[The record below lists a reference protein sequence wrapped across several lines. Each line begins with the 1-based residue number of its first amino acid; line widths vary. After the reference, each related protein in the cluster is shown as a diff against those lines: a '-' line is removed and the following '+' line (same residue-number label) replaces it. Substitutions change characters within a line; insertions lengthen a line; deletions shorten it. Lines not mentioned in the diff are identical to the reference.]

1 MSVYTHTVTSSEVS
15 VLGYENYTEQDLKI
29 LEAYKVNKL
38 FNPETDQVQLHIYSL
53 GEELLLSDY
62 NYTGH
67 KQLLN
72 SSSAGK
78 KGASSLFLDPT
89 HDVVKYGFEKG
100 DVNLLYIFYQK
111 LFGKQLTQPFYIE
124 DISADR
130 TEVKVNTLKITQGDL
145 ESTILKL
152 KSQFDSEGVT
162 DEIRLDFG
170 SNDLF
175 IVTNFDILPDGSIA
189 IKLYEPLPGTY
200 NTKSLFNLVTLISD
214 SVQFTI
220 DTEIELPKAKTKKLR
235 EANFNLEVLEESVQP
250 SEYFTFDELFSL
262 PTNSTNYQAIALAN
276 KENVELTVDY
286 TSFEDFV
293 HFSSAV
299 ERLKNFKYKLELI
312 QQYEGYIDAIVASTT
327 VATVAGKNKEYYE
340 NLIKG
345 IIKNFDGFER
355 YLFFENN
362 TNSWPKS
369 NNTKPYEN
377 QAPTTPASIAWYNA
391 KLEAADIFDIN
402 NYNSLR
408 NTIPAF
414 IREDDSNA
422 PYTLFI
428 DMIGQHFDNLWL
440 YAKEVTKKYDGDNR
454 PDAGIPVELVETAL
468 KNFGVKLYS
477 SNLNLESL
485 LGYFSGE
492 TYNSGDEVINNYE
505 VATTGITGELQPMPY
520 KNYQQEVYKR
530 LYHNLPHLL
539 KTKGTARGL
548 KALMNCFG
556 MPPEILKI
564 KEFGGIPRNT
574 GYYQAYD
581 KEITDSREKIR
592 VRNLEKE
599 GTTLSNLT
607 SIQTEEVTYNQDLHV
622 VEVGFS
628 PNESV
633 NVLIEDT
640 LTGNYVAQNY
650 VVTGY
655 VLTGS
660 FDIDDFIGDPKLA
673 QASQYKLLQNITAN
687 ITANLDTYDVFD
699 FVRIIKFLDNT
710 IFKMVKDFL
719 PARDSISTGIIVKP
733 HHLNRSK
740 IIVPSVEW
748 ERAEY
753 EGLIE
758 VGEYSGSDGGLLT
771 DKNVDHSLA
780 LSYRGGIAAK
790 AIDRDTPKYDGELE
804 GTTVDVLSS
813 DLNGSNPFLGKN
825 HPVVT
830 YNTTTVTSASTFN
843 TTTPS
848 AGQIVVF
855 YEEATIESPIDTGGL
870 DQDDF
875 TGPVD
880 SGGGPVGGGGSTPTS
895 YTLTVSFS
903 NMTSES
909 TSSLLPLMNVS
920 VNGTGV
926 SSGNTTYTTSV
937 NSGDTVSV
945 VGSWAVNDFAI
956 EDYKAEL
963 SGSIT
968 TAPAH
973 ASPVSGSTTVTGNT
987 AVTFKIR
994 P

>member
-1 MSVYTHTVTSSEVS
+1 
-15 VLGYENYTEQDLKI
+15 
-29 LEAYKVNKL
+29 
-38 FNPETDQVQLHIYSL
+38 
-53 GEELLLSDY
+53 
-62 NYTGH
+62 
-67 KQLLN
+67 
-72 SSSAGK
+72 
-78 KGASSLFLDPT
+78 
-89 HDVVKYGFEKG
+89 
-100 DVNLLYIFYQK
+100 
-111 LFGKQLTQPFYIE
+111 
-124 DISADR
+124 
-130 TEVKVNTLKITQGDL
+130 
-145 ESTILKL
+145 
-152 KSQFDSEGVT
+152 
-162 DEIRLDFG
+162 
-170 SNDLF
+170 
-175 IVTNFDILPDGSIA
+175 
-189 IKLYEPLPGTY
+189 
-200 NTKSLFNLVTLISD
+200 
-214 SVQFTI
+214 
-220 DTEIELPKAKTKKLR
+220 
-235 EANFNLEVLEESVQP
+235 
-250 SEYFTFDELFSL
+250 
-262 PTNSTNYQAIALAN
+262 
-276 KENVELTVDY
+276 
-286 TSFEDFV
+286 
-293 HFSSAV
+293 
-299 ERLKNFKYKLELI
+299 
-312 QQYEGYIDAIVASTT
+312 
-327 VATVAGKNKEYYE
+327 
-340 NLIKG
+340 
-345 IIKNFDGFER
+345 
-355 YLFFENN
+355 
-362 TNSWPKS
+362 
-369 NNTKPYEN
+369 
-377 QAPTTPASIAWYNA
+377 
-391 KLEAADIFDIN
+391 
-402 NYNSLR
+402 
-408 NTIPAF
+408 
-414 IREDDSNA
+414 
-422 PYTLFI
+422 
-428 DMIGQHFDNLWL
+428 
-440 YAKEVTKKYDGDNR
+440 
-454 PDAGIPVELVETAL
+454 
-468 KNFGVKLYS
+468 
-477 SNLNLESL
+477 
-485 LGYFSGE
+485 
-492 TYNSGDEVINNYE
+492 
-505 VATTGITGELQPMPY
+505 
-520 KNYQQEVYKR
+520 
-530 LYHNLPHLL
+530 
-539 KTKGTARGL
+539 
-548 KALMNCFG
+548 MNCFG
-556 MPPEILKI
+556 IPPEILKI

-607 SIQTEEVTYNQDLHV
+607 SIQTEEVMYNQDLHV

-673 QASQYKLLQNITAN
+673 QASQYKLLQSITTN

-740 IIVPSVEW
+740 IIIPSIEW

-804 GTTVDVLSS
+804 GTTIDVLSS
-813 DLNGSNPFLGKN
+813 DLNGSNPFLGKK

-843 TTTPS
+843 SSTPS

-855 YEEATIESPIDTGGL
+855 YEEATIESPVNTGGL

-875 TGPVD
+875 SGPVD
-880 SGGGPVGGGGSTPTS
+880 SGGGNVGGGSPPTS